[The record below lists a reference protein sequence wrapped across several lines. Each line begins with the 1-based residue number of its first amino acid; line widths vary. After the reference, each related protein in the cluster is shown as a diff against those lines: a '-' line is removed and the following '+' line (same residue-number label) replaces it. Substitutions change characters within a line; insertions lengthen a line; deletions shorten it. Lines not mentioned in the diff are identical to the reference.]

1 MMNDS
6 TRPIKVIVVE
16 DQAVVRAGLVAIF
29 SHLPDIEVVGE
40 GQNGFDALRLFKE
53 LSPQVVLLDL
63 MMPELDGLATIPKL
77 LEVDPNARILI
88 ITGFGDAD
96 NVYEAIRLG
105 ASGVI
110 LKDSTYEQL
119 LDAIRNVA
127 SGKAF
132 VPASITMRM
141 VRERSQVPVT
151 KSSSDLIAQ
160 LTSRELETLRY
171 IAQGLTNQEVAEK
184 LVVHERT
191 AAKYVSNI
199 LQKLH
204 LENRTQAALYALRN
218 KISDLK

>member
-1 MMNDS
+1 MRNN
-6 TRPIKVIVVE
+6 TEPIQIIVVE

-29 SHLPDIEVVGE
+29 QHLPDIEVVGE
-40 GQNGFDALRLFKE
+40 AQNGFEALRLFNE
-53 LSPQVVLLDL
+53 LRPQVVLLDL
-63 MMPELDGLATIPKL
+63 VMPELDGLATIPKL
-77 LEVDPNARILI
+77 LDIDSNARILI

-96 NVYEAIRLG
+96 DVYEAIKLG
-105 ASGVI
+105 ASGVL

-127 SGKAF
+127 RGEAF

-141 VRERSQVPVT
+141 VRERSQNSMMRN
-151 KSSSDLIAQ
+151 SSNLITQ
-160 LTSRELETLRY
+160 LTSRELETLRC
-171 IAQGLTNQEVAEK
+171 IADGLTNQEVAER

-199 LQKLH
+199 LQKLN

-218 KISDLK
+218 GISELK

>member
-171 IAQGLTNQEVAEK
+171 IAQGLTNQEVSEK